1 MLINFF
7 DRVNL
12 SVAHDA
18 LRDTFHMDEVAF
30 GYLAGAYNWTYAI
43 CQLPV
48 GALLDAVGVALVGR
62 IGSLLWGIATL
73 AAAVSPT
80 YGTLFASRMLLGIGE
95 SPIFPANAKAI
106 GLWFPPEERGL
117 PTAIFDAAAKFSTAI
132 GVPLIG
138 ILLLHAGWRMAF
150 AATALTSLLFFAAFY
165 FIYRDPPPG
174 QRFGDTAEARHPP
187 VPFTYLLRQRKVYG
201 IFIGYGAYN
210 YVFYLLL
217 TWLPTYLAVT
227 LHINLLHSFLYT
239 GVPWLIATATDLI
252 AGGWLVDALMRR
264 GFSSTVVRQAI
275 LIAGMLL
282 GMGLLGAVH
291 SSTPRI
297 GALLDQHL
305 HRRTRSFRAGQL
317 VSARAHR
324 TARRGWPR
332 RRCDE
337 PLQPDL
343 RHRSAGHHRLSLRP
357 HSLLRH
363 RLQRARPLSARRDRR
378 LYLSARAH
386 RADPSARC
394 ALILGVLPV
403 LSSCAKVH
411 AFVQLWV
418 GHVFTHDVSTPRPHP
433 RRRAAGV

>member
-1 MLINFF
+1 MHRKQKSSKPEIADAVPHTAAAAAHNRARWTIAFLLGVGVLINFF

-48 GALLDAVGVALVGR
+48 GALLDAVGVAVVGR

-138 ILLLHAGWRMAF
+138 ILLLHAGWRWAF
-150 AATALTSLLFFAAFY
+150 AATAFTSLLFFAAFY
-165 FIYRDPPPG
+165 FIYCDPPPG
-174 QRFGDTAEARHPP
+174 QRFGDTAEAHHHPP

-239 GVPWLIATATDLI
+239 GVPWLIATGTDLI

-291 SSTPRI
+291 SSTPGSALFWISISI
-297 GALLDQHL
+297 GGLAASAPVSWSLPALIAPPGAVGRVGGVMNLSSQISAIAAPVITGYLYGHT
-305 HRRTRSFRAGQL
+305 HSFAIAFS
-317 VSARAHR
+317 V
-324 TARRGWPR
+324 PV
-332 RRCDE
+332 
-337 PLQPDL
+337 
-343 RHRSAGHHRLSLRP
+343 
-357 HSLLRH
+357 
-363 RLQRARPLSARRDRR
+363 
-378 LYLSARAH
+378 LYLLAG
-386 RADPSARC
+386 
-394 ALILGVLPV
+394 ILGYIFLLGRIEPIPTPV
-403 LSSCAKVH
+403 AH
-411 AFVQLWV
+411 
-418 GHVFTHDVSTPRPHP
+418 
-433 RRRAAGV
+433 